1 MKLNREM
8 EAYIRASQEELKQ
21 LIRDLCRIPAP
32 LGCEDARAEFCR
44 RWFAENGAQEVY
56 IDEAK
61 NVICTLGDTGS
72 NELIAFT
79 AHTDTVFPDTEAM
92 PFEEKDGMMYCP
104 GVTDDTASLAVMM
117 ICARYLFQN
126 GWTGDCGL
134 IFAADSGEE
143 GLGNLKGCRKLMEN
157 YGSRIREL
165 ITLDGTKLNSVV
177 TEAVGSHRYRVS
189 VRTEGGHSFG
199 SFGKP
204 NAIHQ
209 LSRIIDDLYA
219 VEVPRQE
226 NSRTTYNVGVISGGT
241 SVNTIAQYA
250 EMYYEYRSDSLA
262 CMQQMESMFSF
273 IINLHRMKGVDVAV
287 EKIGD
292 RPCSGEVDFQ
302 RRQALIGRAE
312 ESIRGVLGMDTVF
325 SCGSTDANM
334 PLSMG
339 IPAICISVCDGGK
352 CHTREEWLD
361 TGSLPD
367 GCRLLMDFLYRS
379 K

>member
-79 AHTDTVFPDTEAM
+79 AHTDTVFPDTEPM

>member
-79 AHTDTVFPDTEAM
+79 AHTDTVFPDTEPM

-126 GWTGDCGL
+126 GWAGDCGL

-165 ITLDGTKLNSVV
+165 ITLDGAKLNSVV

-292 RPCSGEVDFQ
+292 RPCSGEVDAQ
-302 RRQALIGRAE
+302 RRRALIGRAE
-312 ESIRGVLGMDTVF
+312 ESIRGVLGTDTVF